1 MIRTRTERKAPGKA
15 QERNNEKEPYNVPTT
30 EPQRRRLKKEPKN
43 KHPTNKAAPPNAK
56 KNRTIKNN
64 GCDDKAGKKHL
75 KKHTEQMKEQNLV
88 LTETEP
94 QRRGP
99 THKGANL
106 STNRNRTTKQR
117 TQSWAWL

>member
-56 KNRTIKNN
+56 EKRTIKNN
-64 GCDDKAGKKHL
+64 AWIHRTG
-75 KKHTEQMKEQNLV
+75 E
-88 LTETEP
+88 
-94 QRRGP
+94 
-99 THKGANL
+99 GAKRNRD
-106 STNRNRTTKQR
+106 RNRTTKKRVHTQR
-117 TQSWAWL
+117 SQPKH